1 MLKLSGLIF
10 CVMPIKSI
18 VRKGEMPEFP
28 DRVKEKAVL
37 DMALRIRLMVL
48 MHLSC
53 KKTLSVHF
61 TNSVEM
67 DEVL

>member
-48 MHLSC
+48 MYLSY
-53 KKTLSVHF
+53 KKTLARGS
-61 TNSVEM
+61 
-67 DEVL
+67 